1 MGRRAANDLDDLLEQ
16 WARWCLQGGGAALG
30 SSLLGV
36 LIDNGGI
43 VSRSTGG
50 TGGEP
55 MCVQSYPL
63 EERVEYAV
71 VALARVDLLT
81 ADVLRLEYNAGV
93 ARVVSRRKMRGYD
106 HRNIGQLQK
115 AHALGVGVATYRRR
129 LAKGRLHV
137 EDTLANGY

>member
-1 MGRRAANDLDDLLEQ
+1 MGRRAANDLDDLLER
-16 WARWCLQGGGAALG
+16 WARWCLEGAGAGFGTSVLG
-30 SSLLGV
+30 L

-43 VSRSTGG
+43 ISRSSGG

-55 MCVQSYPL
+55 MCAQSYPL
-63 EERVEYAV
+63 EERIEYAV
-71 VALARVDLLT
+71 VALAHEDLLT

-93 ARVVSRRKMRGYD
+93 ARVVNRRKLRGYD

-129 LAKGRLHV
+129 LAKGRAQI
-137 EDTLANGY
+137 EATLAL

>member
-1 MGRRAANDLDDLLEQ
+1 MGRRAANDLDDLLER
-16 WARWCLQGGGAALG
+16 WARWCLECAGAGFGTSVLG
-30 SSLLGV
+30 L

-55 MCVQSYPL
+55 MCAQSYPL
-63 EERVEYAV
+63 EERIEYAV
-71 VALARVDLLT
+71 VALARDDLLA

-93 ARVVSRRKMRGYD
+93 ARVVNRRKLRGYD

-129 LAKGRLHV
+129 LAKGRAQI
-137 EDTLANGY
+137 ETTLAL